1 MDNLILNSYSK
12 ISNLNVSRETCNELE
27 SLISMIQEKNQKI
40 NIISKKMYEKEA
52 IRERHIIDSA
62 QIIDFVDL
70 NCNTTSDLGT
80 GGGMPGLIVAI
91 VMKKIKNDMKVNLYE
106 KSYHKCVFLR
116 EVSKKLNLNT
126 EIIQKDI
133 FSLKNI
139 ETGTIMSRAFKPMP
153 VILNLVNE
161 NFKKY
166 KNIIFFMGSSGRKI
180 LNETLQ
186 EWDLDYEEKK
196 SLTSNDSFILNI
208 KTGTI
213 MSRAFKPMPV
223 ILNLVNENFKKYK
236 NIIFFMGS
244 SGRKILNETLQEW
257 DLDYEEKKSLTSDD
271 SFILNIKKIKKK
283 IS

>member
-1 MDNLILNSYSK
+1 MDNVILNSYS
-12 ISNLNVSRETCNELE
+12 IIPSLDVSRETCNELE
-27 SLISMIQEKNQKI
+27 SLISMIQEKNKKI
-40 NIISKKMYEKEA
+40 NIISKKMYEKLA

-70 NCNTTSDLGT
+70 NHNTTCDLGT

-91 VMKKIKNDMKVNLYE
+91 VMKKRKNSMKVKLYE
-106 KSYHKCVFLR
+106 KSYHKCAFLK

-126 EIIQKDI
+126 EVIHKDI
-133 FSLKNI
+133 FTVKNI

-153 VILNLVNE
+153 VILSLVNE

-166 KNIIFFMGSSGRKI
+166 KNIIFFMGNSGRKI
-180 LNETLQ
+180 LNEALQ

-196 SLTSNDSFILNI
+196 SLT
-208 KTGTI
+208 
-213 MSRAFKPMPV
+213 
-223 ILNLVNENFKKYK
+223 NE
-236 NIIFFMGS
+236 
-244 SGRKILNETLQEW
+244 E
-257 DLDYEEKKSLTSDD
+257 